1 MNESEEKEN
10 GRVIV
15 DWKRYTSEFPITKE
29 KAYLNNAAVGALS
42 TRNIDAINRTARIIS
57 SKGTGGDL
65 EILETVAS
73 AREALARLLGAS
85 ADEIAFTKNTTQGVL
100 IVANGIPLN
109 DGDNIVLPSIEFPA
123 NVYPWLA
130 LKNRG
135 IEVREIEPVDGK
147 VTSEMLI
154 ESCDERTKAVTVS
167 AVQFS
172 SGYRI
177 DMEKLGAFCRKNGIY
192 LHVDGIQAIG
202 MIDFDV
208 KRFNVDFLSSG
219 AHKWLLGVGGIGFLY
234 IRRELIDRLDVWNPG
249 WLSVENPMDFANHS
263 QGFRANASR
272 FEEGSLNAI
281 GIAALGASVE
291 RFLEIG
297 IENIERRI
305 ISTTDALEE
314 GLRERG
320 FKITSPRGERERS
333 GIICFRN
340 DDIPSETIF
349 DRLTA
354 RRVAT
359 SLRLGNIRVS
369 PHFYNDETDVKRFF
383 EAIDSIE

>member
-15 DWKRYTSEFPITKE
+15 DWKRYRSEFPITKE

>member
-15 DWKRYTSEFPITKE
+15 DWKRYRSEFPITKE

-57 SKGTGGDL
+57 SKGAGGDL

-383 EAIDSIE
+383 EAIDSIK

>member
-57 SKGTGGDL
+57 SKGAGGDL

-320 FKITSPRGERERS
+320 FKITSPREERERS
-333 GIICFRN
+333 GIICFRS